1 MNLSEENKQE
11 IKRQYDKLIA
21 KNSILNQREH
31 DGKAYTNRPPFER
44 DYSRVLYSSAFR
56 RLQGKMQILGVN
68 STAFYRN
75 RLTHSLEVSQ
85 VACAIA
91 RLLAQR
97 CNRQSMYTKDE
108 EFVILAA
115 ALAHDIGHPAFG
127 HKGERVL
134 DKLCRSLDE
143 PLRFEGNAQNFRVL
157 RTLEKKEATIKG
169 LNLSNR
175 TLLSINKYIVRENTD
190 EVEEGKPKVKK
201 FLYAEDYDYL
211 EEIRKQAQLEGQ
223 RTLDVQIIDLAD
235 EIAYAVHDLEDG
247 LALHSFGI
255 NELLYELQNYKD
267 GALKNDEGFALFLDM
282 VEKSRQEAFKSQD
295 YKTLQEYSQV
305 FRKDLASRLT
315 HALINDLALKE
326 VGEEFAQKHG
336 VKADNQELKLDKFG
350 NLREALTK
358 VIFRCI
364 SREPY
369 IELYESRGERI
380 LNRLYELF
388 SKDPHLLTP
397 DYRCEDHILQSR
409 LIVDF
414 IAGMMDTFAIA
425 QYETYFNE
433 KFDEIRI

>member
-1 MNLSEENKQE
+1 MNLSDENKQE
-11 IKRQYDKLIA
+11 IKRQYDLLSGQ
-21 KNSILNQREH
+21 NSVLMSTRKHGDNGYRL
-31 DGKAYTNRPPFER
+31 RPPYER

-68 STAFYRN
+68 SAAFFRN

-91 RLLAQR
+91 RLLAKQ

-108 EFVILAA
+108 EFVIMAA

-134 DKLCRSLDE
+134 DKLCRSLE
-143 PLRFEGNAQNFRVL
+143 KPFRFEGNAQNFRVL
-157 RTLEKKEATIKG
+157 RTLEKKEASIKG
-169 LNLSNR
+169 LNLTNR
-175 TLLSINKYIVRENTD
+175 TLLAINKYLVRENM
-190 EVEEGKPKVKK
+190 EEIDGDPVVKK

-211 EEIRKQAQLEGQ
+211 EEVREKANLQKQ

-255 NELLYELQNYKD
+255 DELMYELQNYKKHKED
-267 GALKNDEGFALFLDM
+267 KERLLEKDEGFERFKKM
-282 VEKSRQEAFKSQD
+282 VNESRSEAFKSQD
-295 YKTLQEYSQV
+295 YRTLQEYSQV
-305 FRKDLASRLT
+305 FRKDLTSRLT
-315 HALINDLALKE
+315 HALINDLTVRK
-326 VGEEFAQKHG
+326 VGEEFAKEHG
-336 VKADNQELKLDKFG
+336 VNADNQELTLDIFG

-358 VIFRCI
+358 VIFKCI
-364 SREPY
+364 SREPH
-369 IELYESRGERI
+369 IELYESRGNKVI
-380 LNRLYELF
+380 NRLYGLF
-388 SKDPHLLTP
+388 DKNPHLLTP
-397 DYRCEDHILQSR
+397 DYRCEKDSHQQSR

-425 QYETYFNE
+425 
-433 KFDEIRI
+433 

>member
-1 MNLSEENKQE
+1 
-11 IKRQYDKLIA
+11 
-21 KNSILNQREH
+21 
-31 DGKAYTNRPPFER
+31 
-44 DYSRVLYSSAFR
+44 
-56 RLQGKMQILGVN
+56 
-68 STAFYRN
+68 
-75 RLTHSLEVSQ
+75 
-85 VACAIA
+85 
-91 RLLAQR
+91 
-97 CNRQSMYTKDE
+97 MYTKDE
-108 EFVILAA
+108 EFVIMAA

-169 LNLSNR
+169 LNLTNR
-175 TLLSINKYIVRENTD
+175 TLLAINKYIVCESTD
-190 EVEEGKPKVKK
+190 EVEGKPRVKK

-211 EEIRKQAQLEGQ
+211 EEIREKAQLQGQ

-315 HALINDLALKE
+315 HALINDLTLKE

-397 DYRCEDHILQSR
+397 DYRYEDHILQSR